1 MVCPAC
7 IVVPIAA
14 VGLTLTAGDQVYLGL
29 LITIWSVCVYLHFKE
44 FKRCAQCN

>member
-14 VGLTLTAGDQVYLGL
+14 VGLTLTATDQYYIGL
-29 LITIWSVCVYLHFKE
+29 LITVWSVCVYLHYKDFKKCSE
-44 FKRCAQCN
+44 CV